1 MYIRFPSDGN
11 ASRGAIGMRFLYAA
25 AAFSG
30 VVGLVLL
37 GVVAL
42 SVDSQTTSV
51 TSIAES
57 NNLASRFSVPTIAS
71 VPGPR
76 PWKELAIAAM
86 EATNTCGMDV
96 SMKGHARLKAAM
108 ANMDSQSR
116 ALIARAETEVTEATN
131 LRKEL
136 PGATAPLGYWDP
148 WGISTDL
155 PQGKLLFYREVELKH
170 GRICMLAALGILVA
184 EKFHPLFGGTIGDAP
199 AVVAFRDASLKD
211 FWKIIAVVISV
222 IEFQSIRTFQNFAG
236 KQVDDKWM
244 MKEDRIPGD
253 LGFDPLGLKPKKAT
267 ELVDLQ
273 TKELNNGRLAMISV
287 AGIIVQ
293 EMITGKKV

>member
-11 ASRGAIGMRFLYAA
+11 ASRGATGTRFLYAA

-42 SVDSQTTSV
+42 SDDSQTTSV

-96 SMKGHARLKAAM
+96 SMKGHARLKAVM

-116 ALIARAETEVTEATN
+116 ALIARAETEV
-131 LRKEL
+131 
-136 PGATAPLGYWDP
+136 
-148 WGISTDL
+148 
-155 PQGKLLFYREVELKH
+155 
-170 GRICMLAALGILVA
+170 
-184 EKFHPLFGGTIGDAP
+184 
-199 AVVAFRDASLKD
+199 
-211 FWKIIAVVISV
+211 
-222 IEFQSIRTFQNFAG
+222 
-236 KQVDDKWM
+236 
-244 MKEDRIPGD
+244 
-253 LGFDPLGLKPKKAT
+253 
-267 ELVDLQ
+267 
-273 TKELNNGRLAMISV
+273 
-287 AGIIVQ
+287 
-293 EMITGKKV
+293 